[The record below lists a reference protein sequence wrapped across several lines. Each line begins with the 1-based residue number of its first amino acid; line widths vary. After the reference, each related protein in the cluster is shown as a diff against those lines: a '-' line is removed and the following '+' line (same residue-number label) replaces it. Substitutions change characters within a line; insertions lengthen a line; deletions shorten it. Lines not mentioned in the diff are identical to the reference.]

1 VNIHKCLLLSV
12 VFGAASALS
21 ADTLLLDDSFTSGT
35 TGYIGRSGAGNQGTP
50 GIQNPPSSA
59 VWFGNNSTFA
69 PPASPGISPIQYI
82 QGSGITIPNAG
93 NTGQSVTAFFESPGS
108 YQTLGVGDKLTMS
121 INFTLGSTSITPTG
135 IRFQLFNS
143 ASTGTFNNQ
152 LTVNTGNSR
161 TLPNAQNTNTLLYS
175 GYFVGF
181 AAGTPGS
188 GGIDTIYNRQS
199 GDTANLIVSAPA
211 SGALGTA
218 IGPSPGLGTT
228 DTYQAKLTLLYT
240 GSAMNAGFSLFDVT
254 TPATDLSAYTLNVTD
269 TGTSPRALVTSFDGL
284 TIGEISNENTPMT
297 ISNVTVSTT
306 TIPEPSAY
314 AAILGLAALG
324 FAGIRSR
331 RQRQLE
337 QLK

>member
-1 VNIHKCLLLSV
+1 MNIQKYLLLSV

-21 ADTLLLDDSFTSGT
+21 ADTILLDDSFTSGT
-35 TGYIGRSGAGNQGTP
+35 TGYIGKASAVNQGTP
-50 GIQNPPSSA
+50 GVQNPPSSA
-59 VWFGNNSTFA
+59 FWYGNNSTFT
-69 PPASPGISPIQYI
+69 PPANPGISPILYT
-82 QGSGITIPNAG
+82 QGSGITIPNASG
-93 NTGQSVTAFFESPGS
+93 TGQSVTAFFESPGN

-121 INFTLGSTSITPTG
+121 INFTLGSTSTTSTG

-161 TLPNAQNTNTLLYS
+161 VPPNAQNTNTLLYS
-175 GYFVGF
+175 GYLVGF
-181 AAGTPGS
+181 AAGTPFS
-188 GGIDTIYNRQS
+188 GGIDTICNRQS
-199 GDTANLIVSAPA
+199 GDTVNLIASAPA
-211 SGALGTA
+211 SGALGSA
-218 IGPSPGLGTT
+218 MGPSPGLGTT

-269 TGTSPRALVTSFDGL
+269 TGISPRNLITSFDGL
-284 TIGEISNENTPMT
+284 TIGETSGENTPMT

-314 AAILGLAALG
+314 AAILGLATLG
-324 FAGIRSR
+324 FAGIRNR
-331 RQRQLE
+331 RQF
-337 QLK
+337 K